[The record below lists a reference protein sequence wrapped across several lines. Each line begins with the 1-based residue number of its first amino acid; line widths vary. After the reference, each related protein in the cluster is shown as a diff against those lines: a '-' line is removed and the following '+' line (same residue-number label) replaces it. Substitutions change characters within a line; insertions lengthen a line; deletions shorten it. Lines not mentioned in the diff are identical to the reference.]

1 MQNILNISRENFN
14 NYLNIFTGFL
24 VVAVIIMI
32 ILPLPVFLLDTFLI
46 LNLAISVV
54 ILVLTMFTNSVLEFT
69 SFPTLLLITT
79 IIRLALNIAATR
91 LILTVGSAGKVI
103 ETFSTVATGNN
114 YIVGAIIFIIIL
126 VVQMLVITNGSS
138 RVAEVSA
145 RFTLDAMPGKQMAID
160 SDLNAG
166 LISEPEAK
174 AKRNDLQRESNFYG
188 AMDGASK
195 FVQGDAIASIIII
208 LVNLIGGV
216 LIHSF
221 QGNYTPLEAIEH
233 FGQLTIGSG
242 LVSQLPSLMLY

>member
-1 MQNILNISRENFN
+1 MENRMNMSRENFN

-24 VVAVIIMI
+24 VVAVVVMI

-46 LNLAISVV
+46 LNIGISVV
-54 ILVLTMFTNSVLEFT
+54 ILVLSMFTNSVLEFT

-79 IIRLALNIAATR
+79 IIRLALNISATR
-91 LILTVGSAGKVI
+91 LILTVGDAGRVI
-103 ETFSTVATGNN
+103 ETFSIVATGNN

-126 VVQMLVITNGSS
+126 VVQMLVITSGSS

-174 AKRNDLQRESNFYG
+174 MGRAH
-188 AMDGASK
+188 
-195 FVQGDAIASIIII
+195 V
-208 LVNLIGGV
+208 
-216 LIHSF
+216 
-221 QGNYTPLEAIEH
+221 
-233 FGQLTIGSG
+233 
-242 LVSQLPSLMLY
+242 